1 MGSDAFDLLC
11 SNMRGSEPVLGCADV
26 EQGNEEGAEEAGE
39 HDRLPTTSFAWLRS
53 HTVAAHGVQAQERK
67 KREKLQEKER
77 KKQEKLQKK
86 QDKKKG
92 KGSPEA
98 PEDPNQVRCATPA
111 VLLRFWS
118 CR

>member
-1 MGSDAFDLLC
+1 M
-11 SNMRGSEPVLGCADV
+11 
-26 EQGNEEGAEEAGE
+26 
-39 HDRLPTTSFAWLRS
+39 
-53 HTVAAHGVQAQERK
+53 VQAQERK

-98 PEDPNQVRCATPA
+98 PEDPNQVRS
-111 VLLRFWS
+111 S
-118 CR
+118 CRRRRSVAFMVLSLTICDELT

>member
-1 MGSDAFDLLC
+1 
-11 SNMRGSEPVLGCADV
+11 MRPNTRCLAAHLGAA
-26 EQGNEEGAEEAGE
+26 AEEAGE
-39 HDRLPTTSFAWLRS
+39 HDRSPTTSCAWLRS
-53 HTVAAHGVQAQERK
+53 HTVDAHGVQAQERK

-98 PEDPNQVRCATPA
+98 PEDPNQVRS
-111 VLLRFWS
+111 S
-118 CR
+118 CRRSVAFPVFRRALRSELT

>member
-1 MGSDAFDLLC
+1 MQ
-11 SNMRGSEPVLGCADV
+11 R
-26 EQGNEEGAEEAGE
+26 
-39 HDRLPTTSFAWLRS
+39 
-53 HTVAAHGVQAQERK
+53 VQAQERK

-98 PEDPNQVRCATPA
+98 PEDPNQVRSSFSTFCCVSGLPSSFAQI
-111 VLLRFWS
+111 
-118 CR
+118 